1 MHQSSAGSTTN
12 VVMLWLQ
19 PSLNPAG
26 PVLTQTDA
34 TNHEDISGPVGQICT
49 VDIYITNL
57 LQLSD
62 ISDTCLPP
70 EVDLRPL
77 IIISCFICLV
87 LYYLISIL
95 HHCHCLPLFSLSST
109 LSCLLTMCY
118 IMLNIPLTSSG
129 TSSTVQRRLVSVC
142 NSS

>member
-34 TNHEDISGPVGQICT
+34 TNHEDISGPVRSLH
-49 VDIYITNL
+49 NKSKKPARL

-77 IIISCFICLV
+77 IIIYVLFFTILFQYCITVTVCLYFLCQV
-87 LYYLISIL
+87 L
-95 HHCHCLPLFSLSST
+95 
-109 LSCLLTMCY
+109 
-118 IMLNIPLTSSG
+118 
-129 TSSTVQRRLVSVC
+129 
-142 NSS
+142 